1 MDPEGGRN
9 GRAEKNFLK
18 MGKKSKKEKKEKKP
32 TVSTFAMFRY
42 SNWLDKLYMLVG
54 TMAAIIHG
62 AALPLMML
70 VFGDMTDSFANA
82 SIPGNITFINAT
94 NGSNPNEASFFN
106 ILEAEMTTY
115 AYYYSG
121 IGAGVLVAAYIQVS
135 FWCLAAGRQILTIRK
150 QFFHA
155 IMRQEI
161 GWFDVHDVGE
171 LNTRLTDDV
180 SKINEGIGDKIG
192 MFFQS
197 IATFFIGFIVGFTR
211 GWKLT
216 LVILAI
222 SPVLGLSAAIWAK

>member
-1 MDPEGGRN
+1 
-9 GRAEKNFLK
+9 
-18 MGKKSKKEKKEKKP
+18 
-32 TVSTFAMFRY
+32 
-42 SNWLDKLYMLVG
+42 
-54 TMAAIIHG
+54 
-62 AALPLMML
+62 
-70 VFGDMTDSFANA
+70 
-82 SIPGNITFINAT
+82 
-94 NGSNPNEASFFN
+94 
-106 ILEAEMTTY
+106 Y

-121 IGAGVLVAAYIQVS
+121 IGAGVLIAAYIQVS
-135 FWCLAAGRQILTIRK
+135 FWCLAAGRQIHKIRK

-197 IATFFIGFIVGFTR
+197 MATFFTGFIVGFTR

-222 SPVLGLSAAIWAK
+222 SPVLGLSAAVWAKILSSFTDKELLAYAKAGAVAEEVLAAVRTVIAFGGQKKELERFEPLFLSW